1 MGNIKRRLISRRLIQ
16 MGTESSRKVTSIL
29 CDMLT
34 TYLIQVL
41 MPLINSIKIG
51 TSILTLIPFILTA
64 GAEQLVPSEIVN
76 RLDALEIES
85 IDLNVVIALD
95 TLADFGV
102 QQWKS
107 PSNQVNGTIKVL
119 RSFEF
124 DTSVCREIQIMI
136 KQKGSNDQRTISFCR
151 EVDLQWQRMAYRF
164 KNQGS

>member
-1 MGNIKRRLISRRLIQ
+1 
-16 MGTESSRKVTSIL
+16 MGTEPSRNVTCIL

-34 TYLIQVL
+34 IYLMQVL
-41 MPLINSIKIG
+41 MPLINSIKIR

-85 IDLNVVIALD
+85 IDLNIVIALD
-95 TLADFGV
+95 TLADFGE

-136 KQKGSNDQRTISFCR
+136 KQKGSTDQRTISFCR
-151 EVDLQWQRMAYRF
+151 EVDLQWQRMTYRF